1 MVVLAG
7 TRVTIVIIQWE
18 DMKSAQ
24 KIQEIIVIDN
34 SLGKKWI
41 KKQTQTLGLTL
52 LLSLSLQ

>member
-34 SLGKKWI
+34 SLEME
-41 KKQTQTLGLTL
+41 
-52 LLSLSLQ
+52 